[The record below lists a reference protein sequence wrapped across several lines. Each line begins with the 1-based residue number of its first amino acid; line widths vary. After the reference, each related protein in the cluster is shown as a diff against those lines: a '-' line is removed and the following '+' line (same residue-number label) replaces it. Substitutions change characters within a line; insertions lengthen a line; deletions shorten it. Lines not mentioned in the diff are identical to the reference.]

1 MQAID
6 NVPIWEKYILTIKE
20 AEQYFN
26 IGNNRFRE
34 LINNHKYDNFIIMNG
49 SKILIK
55 RKQFEDFLN
64 SVNSI

>member
-26 IGNNRFRE
+26 IGDNRLRE

-55 RKQFEDFLN
+55 RKQFEEFL
-64 SVNSI
+64 SKSDSI